1 MKSRCM
7 PPEIERGMTAYK
19 DGQTV
24 SLDWEEFPQL
34 KSYMRCVRFK
44 GAMKIDVW
52 RILIVYKYGGIY
64 SDIDHYP
71 GSKLSETDPIQPD
84 DEAFFLSDAWGRPSQ
99 WWFAMEPKELQN
111 NERPNVVFVT
121 GPDALKFGFGL
132 AQESWDDNSFSEGLH
147 TCKLGK
153 TVKQLDMK
161 EMVAW
166 NETLQETRREELE
179 RQHGVKHWMDQ
190 KNSKT
195 IEFGGSCVEYLY

>member
-1 MKSRCM
+1 
-7 PPEIERGMTAYK
+7 
-19 DGQTV
+19 
-24 SLDWEEFPQL
+24 
-34 KSYMRCVRFK
+34 
-44 GAMKIDVW
+44 MKIDVW

-99 WWFAMEPKELQN
+99 WWFAMEPKHPVAFFTTFEIFKRFQELQN

-153 TVKQLDMK
+153 TVRKIS
-161 EMVAW
+161 
-166 NETLQETRREELE
+166 ET
-179 RQHGVKHWMDQ
+179 H
-190 KNSKT
+190 KT
-195 IEFGGSCVEYLY
+195 GN